1 MLTGNATIV
10 ILTFGLTKKKKHEW
24 VNMFQNQNLLEEE
37 WNLN

>member
-1 MLTGNATIV
+1 MLIGKAMIV
-10 ILTFGLTKKKKHEW
+10 ILTFGLAKKKKYEW